1 LAQLVKRLG
10 LEWYIMASLIRNTA
24 TETEMKVVIKKGSPR
39 LAKYLNKG
47 GFNGVKGWVHNHT
60 NYEAVYSAAT
70 RKHGYNSPAFF
81 DAVREV
87 GALGREGLKNNGHI
101 AALEAWLEEHLGRG

>member
-1 LAQLVKRLG
+1 
-10 LEWYIMASLIRNTA
+10 
-24 TETEMKVVIKKGSPR
+24 
-39 LAKYLNKG
+39 
-47 GFNGVKGWVHNHT
+47 
-60 NYEAVYSAAT
+60 VYSAAT